1 MYATTEDVFSLKTVI
16 QSFRNWPKI
25 FRLFWTVEKGY
36 FITIVILNIIQ
47 GLFPVGMLYV
57 TQELVNAVSTGVGQD
72 WDTIAI
78 SFLLFL
84 SFILVKQLVTL
95 LQNYV
100 EGLFQSLL
108 ANRLREMVLDKAST
122 LGLAD
127 FENAE
132 VQDQLKR
139 AQQET
144 SYRPYQIF
152 VLVLSILS
160 GGISLVSTSLFLF
173 FWKWWVVFILI
184 LFPLISFYSYF
195 RLSQQEFYIHWNR
208 AERERK
214 GWYISYLLTHDR
226 AFKEVQIYKL
236 GPYLIKHFRDMI
248 AQFFYEDKKIATSRL
263 KTSLVFECLTI
274 AMIAFMSFIAI
285 KAAFLKEILL
295 GNLVSY
301 LQGITLTHST
311 SQSLMHSLIGLSQ
324 HNMYVEQLFLF
335 LDRDS
340 SDPVK
345 QQKVAIPAAPR
356 QNEPFVLESIEFV
369 NVSFT
374 YPETERL
381 VLQNLS
387 FTIKKGESLAIVGE
401 NGSGKTTLVK
411 LLTLLYKDYEG
422 QILIN
427 GTDLKA
433 FDLDVIRTKI
443 GVVFQD
449 FMQYEMSVRN
459 NVGFGNLALLQHDDK
474 LYHALEQSGMRS
486 LAEGL
491 EEGLDT
497 QLGKWFADGLQ
508 LSGGQWQRIA
518 IARAFLRNA
527 DLYILDEPSA
537 SLDPLAEKE
546 VFDAF
551 NLLTK
556 ERMGIFIS
564 HRYSSAQYAD
574 RIMVLDQGRIVEFG
588 THSELIRLQQKYAS
602 LYNLQASPFVVHS

>member
-1 MYATTEDVFSLKTVI
+1 MYGPTEDLFTLKTVI

-25 FRLFWTVEKGY
+25 FRLFWTVQKGY
-36 FITIVILNIIQ
+36 FITIVILNILQ

-57 TQELVNAVSTGVGQD
+57 TQELVNAVSSGISQD
-72 WDTIAI
+72 GDTVVI
-78 SFLLFL
+78 SFLFFI

-95 LQNYV
+95 IQNYV

-108 ANRLREMVLDKAST
+108 SNRLREMVLDKANAM
-122 LGLAD
+122 GLAD

-152 VLVLSILS
+152 ELVLSIVS
-160 GGISLVSTSLFLF
+160 GVISLVSTSLFLI
-173 FWKWWVVFILI
+173 FWKWWVVFILV
-184 LFPLISFYSYF
+184 LFPLISFYSYL
-195 RLSQQEFYIHWNR
+195 RLSQQEFYIRWSR
-208 AERERK
+208 AERERR
-214 GWYISYLLTHDR
+214 GWYISHLLTHDR

-236 GPYLIKHFRDMI
+236 GSYLITQFRDMI
-248 AQFFYEDKKIATSRL
+248 TQFFYEDKKIATIRL
-263 KTSLVFECLTI
+263 KTSLVFESLTI
-274 AMIAFMSFIAI
+274 AMIGFMSFIAI

-301 LQGITLTHST
+301 IQGITLTQTT

-324 HNMYVEQLFLF
+324 HNMFVEQLFLF
-335 LDRDS
+335 LERNS

-345 QQKVAIPAAPR
+345 LQKVAITTP
-356 QNEPFVLESIEFV
+356 QENDPFVLESIEFV

-374 YPETERL
+374 YPETARP

-387 FTIKKGESLAIVGE
+387 FKIRKGESLAIVGE

-427 GTDLKA
+427 GTDLNA
-433 FDLDVIRTKI
+433 FDMEQIRAKI

-449 FMQYEMSVRN
+449 FMQYEMSIRN
-459 NVGFGNLALLQHDDK
+459 NVGFGDLSLLHQDDK
-474 LYHALEQSGMRS
+474 LYHALEKSGMRS
-486 LAEGL
+486 LAEGF
-491 EEGLDT
+491 EQGLDT
-497 QLGKWFADGLQ
+497 QLGKWFTEGLQ

-537 SLDPLAEKE
+537 SLDPMAEKE
-546 VFDAF
+546 VFDSF

-574 RIMVLDQGRIVEFG
+574 QIMVLDQGRIVEFG
-588 THSELIRLQQKYAS
+588 THTELIRLQQKYAS
-602 LYNLQASPFVVHS
+602 LYNLQASPFVSQS

>member
-1 MYATTEDVFSLKTVI
+1 MYGPTEDLFTLKTVI

-25 FRLFWTVEKGY
+25 FRLFWAVQKGY
-36 FITIVILNIIQ
+36 FISIVILNILQ

-57 TQELVNAVSTGVGQD
+57 TQELVNAVSSGVNQEM
-72 WDTIAI
+72 DTVLI
-78 SFLLFL
+78 SFLFFI

-95 LQNYV
+95 IQNYV

-108 ANRLREMVLDKAST
+108 SNRLREMVLEKANKM
-122 LGLAD
+122 GLAD

-152 VLVLSILS
+152 ELVLSIVS
-160 GGISLVSTSLFLF
+160 GVISLVSTSLFLI
-173 FWKWWVVFILI
+173 FWKWWVVFILV
-184 LFPLISFYSYF
+184 LFPLISFYSYL
-195 RLSQQEFYIHWNR
+195 RLSQQEFYIRWSR
-208 AERERK
+208 AERERR
-214 GWYISYLLTHDR
+214 GWYISHLLTHDR

-236 GPYLIKHFRDMI
+236 GSYLITQFRDMI
-248 AQFFYEDKKIATSRL
+248 TQFFYEDKKIAKNRL
-263 KTSLVFECLTI
+263 KTSLVFESLTI
-274 AMIAFMSFIAI
+274 VMIGFMSFIAI

-301 LQGITLTHST
+301 IQGITLTQTT

-324 HNMYVEQLFLF
+324 HNMFVEQLFLF
-335 LDRDS
+335 LERDS

-345 QQKVAIPAAPR
+345 LQKTSHTPQQDDSFI
-356 QNEPFVLESIEFV
+356 LESIEFV

-374 YPETERL
+374 YPETERP

-387 FTIKKGESLAIVGE
+387 FRINKGESLAIVGE

-411 LLTLLYKDYEG
+411 LLTMLYKDYEG

-427 GTDLKA
+427 GIDLNA
-433 FDLDVIRTKI
+433 FDLEQIRAKI

-449 FMQYEMSVRN
+449 FMQYEMSIRN
-459 NVGFGNLALLQHDDK
+459 NVGFGDLSLLQHDDEI
-474 LYHALEQSGMRS
+474 YHALEKSGMRN

-491 EEGLDT
+491 DQDLDT
-497 QLGKWFADGLQ
+497 QLGKWFTEGLQ

-527 DLYILDEPSA
+527 YLYILDEPSA
-537 SLDPLAEKE
+537 ALDPVAEKE

-551 NLLTK
+551 HLLTK

-574 RIMVLDQGRIVEFG
+574 QIMVLDQGRIVEFG
-588 THSELIRLQQKYAS
+588 THTELIRLQQKYAS
-602 LYNLQASPFVVHS
+602 LYNLQASPFVTQSS

>member
-1 MYATTEDVFSLKTVI
+1 MYGPTEDLFTLKTVI

-25 FRLFWTVEKGY
+25 FRLFWTVQKGY
-36 FITIVILNIIQ
+36 FITIVILNILQ

-57 TQELVNAVSTGVGQD
+57 TQELVNAVSSGTSQEG
-72 WDTIAI
+72 DTVVI
-78 SFLLFL
+78 SFLFFI

-95 LQNYV
+95 IQNYV
-100 EGLFQSLL
+100 EGLYQSLL
-108 ANRLREMVLDKAST
+108 SNRLREMVLEKANAM
-122 LGLAD
+122 GLAD

-152 VLVLSILS
+152 ELVLSIVS
-160 GGISLVSTSLFLF
+160 GVISLVSTSLFLI
-173 FWKWWVVFILI
+173 FWKWWVVFILV
-184 LFPLISFYSYF
+184 LFPLISFYSYL
-195 RLSQQEFYIHWNR
+195 RLSQQEFYIRWSR
-208 AERERK
+208 AERERR
-214 GWYISYLLTHDR
+214 GWYISHLLTHDR

-236 GPYLIKHFRDMI
+236 GSYLITQFRDMI
-248 AQFFYEDKKIATSRL
+248 TQFFYEDKKIATTRL
-263 KTSLVFECLTI
+263 KTSLVFESLTI
-274 AMIAFMSFIAI
+274 AMIGFMSFIAI

-301 LQGITLTHST
+301 IQGITLTQTT

-324 HNMYVEQLFLF
+324 HNMFVEQLFLF
-335 LDRDS
+335 LERDS

-345 QQKVAIPAAPR
+345 LQKVTITTPQ
-356 QNEPFVLESIEFV
+356 QNDPFVLESIEFV

-374 YPETERL
+374 YPETERP

-387 FTIKKGESLAIVGE
+387 FKIKKGESLAIVGE

-427 GTDLKA
+427 GTDLNA
-433 FDLDVIRTKI
+433 FDLEQIRAKI

-449 FMQYEMSVRN
+449 FMQYEMSIRN
-459 NVGFGNLALLQHDDK
+459 NVGFGDLSLLHHDNK
-474 LYHALEQSGMRS
+474 LYHALEKSGMRS

-491 EEGLDT
+491 EQGLDT
-497 QLGKWFADGLQ
+497 QLGKWFTEGLQ

-518 IARAFLRNA
+518 IARAFFRNA

-564 HRYSSAQYAD
+564 HRYSSAQYAN

-588 THSELIRLQQKYAS
+588 THTELIRLQQKYAS
-602 LYNLQASPFVVHS
+602 LYNLQASPFVSQS

>member
-1 MYATTEDVFSLKTVI
+1 M
-16 QSFRNWPKI
+16 
-25 FRLFWTVEKGY
+25 
-36 FITIVILNIIQ
+36 ILNILQ

-57 TQELVNAVSTGVGQD
+57 TQELVNAVSSGISQD
-72 WDTIAI
+72 GDTVVI
-78 SFLLFL
+78 SFLFFI

-95 LQNYV
+95 IQNYV

-108 ANRLREMVLDKAST
+108 SNRLREMVLDKANAM
-122 LGLAD
+122 GLAD

-152 VLVLSILS
+152 ELVLSIVS
-160 GGISLVSTSLFLF
+160 GVISLVSTSLFLI
-173 FWKWWVVFILI
+173 FWKWWVVFILV
-184 LFPLISFYSYF
+184 LFPLISFYSYL
-195 RLSQQEFYIHWNR
+195 RLSQQEFYIRWSR
-208 AERERK
+208 AERERR
-214 GWYISYLLTHDR
+214 GWYISHLLTHDR

-236 GPYLIKHFRDMI
+236 GSYLITQFRDMI
-248 AQFFYEDKKIATSRL
+248 TQFFYEDKKIATIRL
-263 KTSLVFECLTI
+263 KTSLVFESLTI
-274 AMIAFMSFIAI
+274 AMIGFMSFIAI

-301 LQGITLTHST
+301 IQGITLTQTT

-324 HNMYVEQLFLF
+324 HNMFVEQLFLF
-335 LDRDS
+335 LERNS

-345 QQKVAIPAAPR
+345 LQKVAITTP
-356 QNEPFVLESIEFV
+356 QENDPFVLESIEFV

-374 YPETERL
+374 YPETARP

-387 FTIKKGESLAIVGE
+387 FRIRKGESLAIVGE

-427 GTDLKA
+427 GTDLNA
-433 FDLDVIRTKI
+433 FDMEQIRAKI

-449 FMQYEMSVRN
+449 FMQYEMSIRN
-459 NVGFGNLALLQHDDK
+459 NVGFGDLSLLHQDDK
-474 LYHALEQSGMRS
+474 LYHALEKSGMRS
-486 LAEGL
+486 LAEGF
-491 EEGLDT
+491 EQGLDT
-497 QLGKWFADGLQ
+497 QLGKWFTEGLQ

-537 SLDPLAEKE
+537 SLDPMAEKE
-546 VFDAF
+546 VFDSF

-574 RIMVLDQGRIVEFG
+574 QIMVLDQGRIVEFG
-588 THSELIRLQQKYAS
+588 THTELIRLQQKYAS
-602 LYNLQASPFVVHS
+602 LYNLQASPFVSQS

>member
-1 MYATTEDVFSLKTVI
+1 MYGPTEDLFTLKTVI

-25 FRLFWTVEKGY
+25 FRLFWTVQKGY
-36 FITIVILNIIQ
+36 FITIVILNILQ

-57 TQELVNAVSTGVGQD
+57 TQELVNAVSSGTSQEG
-72 WDTIAI
+72 DTVVI
-78 SFLLFL
+78 SFLFFI

-95 LQNYV
+95 IQNYV
-100 EGLFQSLL
+100 EGLYQSLL
-108 ANRLREMVLDKAST
+108 SNRLREMVLEKANAM
-122 LGLAD
+122 GLAD

-152 VLVLSILS
+152 ELVLSIVS
-160 GGISLVSTSLFLF
+160 GVISLVSTSLFLI
-173 FWKWWVVFILI
+173 FWKWWVVFILV
-184 LFPLISFYSYF
+184 LFPLISFYSYL
-195 RLSQQEFYIHWNR
+195 RLSQQEFYIRWSR
-208 AERERK
+208 AERERR
-214 GWYISYLLTHDR
+214 GWYISHLLTHDR

-236 GPYLIKHFRDMI
+236 GSYLITQFRDMI
-248 AQFFYEDKKIATSRL
+248 TQFFYEDKKIATTRL
-263 KTSLVFECLTI
+263 KTSLVFESLTI
-274 AMIAFMSFIAI
+274 AMIGFMSFIAI

-301 LQGITLTHST
+301 IQGITLTQTT

-324 HNMYVEQLFLF
+324 HNMFVEQLFLF
-335 LDRDS
+335 LERDS

-345 QQKVAIPAAPR
+345 LQKVTITTPQ
-356 QNEPFVLESIEFV
+356 QNDPFVLESIEFV

-374 YPETERL
+374 YPETERP

-387 FTIKKGESLAIVGE
+387 FKINKGESLAIVGE

-427 GTDLKA
+427 GTDLNA
-433 FDLDVIRTKI
+433 FDLEQIRAKI

-449 FMQYEMSVRN
+449 FMQYEMSIRN
-459 NVGFGNLALLQHDDK
+459 NVGFGDLSLLHHDNK
-474 LYHALEQSGMRS
+474 LYHALEKSGMRS

-491 EEGLDT
+491 EQGLDT
-497 QLGKWFADGLQ
+497 QLGKWFTEGLQ

-564 HRYSSAQYAD
+564 HRYSSAQYAN

-588 THSELIRLQQKYAS
+588 THTELIRLQQKYAS
-602 LYNLQASPFVVHS
+602 LYNLQASPFVSQS

>member
-1 MYATTEDVFSLKTVI
+1 
-16 QSFRNWPKI
+16 
-25 FRLFWTVEKGY
+25 
-36 FITIVILNIIQ
+36 
-47 GLFPVGMLYV
+47 MLYV
-57 TQELVNAVSTGVGQD
+57 TQELVNAVSSGISQD
-72 WDTIAI
+72 GDTVVI
-78 SFLLFL
+78 SFLFFI

-95 LQNYV
+95 IQNYV

-108 ANRLREMVLDKAST
+108 SNRLREMVLDKANAM
-122 LGLAD
+122 GLAD

-152 VLVLSILS
+152 ELVLSIVS
-160 GGISLVSTSLFLF
+160 GVISLVSTSLFLI
-173 FWKWWVVFILI
+173 FWKWWVVFILV
-184 LFPLISFYSYF
+184 LFPLISFYSYL
-195 RLSQQEFYIHWNR
+195 RLSQQEFYIRWSR
-208 AERERK
+208 AERERR
-214 GWYISYLLTHDR
+214 GWYISHLLTHDR

-236 GPYLIKHFRDMI
+236 GSYLITQFRDMI
-248 AQFFYEDKKIATSRL
+248 TQFFYEDKKIATIRL
-263 KTSLVFECLTI
+263 KTSLVFESLTI
-274 AMIAFMSFIAI
+274 AMIGFMSFIAI

-301 LQGITLTHST
+301 IQGITLTQTT

-324 HNMYVEQLFLF
+324 HNMFVEQLFLF
-335 LDRDS
+335 LERNS

-345 QQKVAIPAAPR
+345 LQKVAITTP
-356 QNEPFVLESIEFV
+356 QENDPFVLESIEFV

-374 YPETERL
+374 YPETARP

-387 FTIKKGESLAIVGE
+387 FKIRKGESLAIVGE

-427 GTDLKA
+427 GTDLNA
-433 FDLDVIRTKI
+433 FDMEQIRAKI

-449 FMQYEMSVRN
+449 FMQYEMSIRN
-459 NVGFGNLALLQHDDK
+459 NVGFGDLSLLHQDDK
-474 LYHALEQSGMRS
+474 LYHALEKSGMRS
-486 LAEGL
+486 LAEGF
-491 EEGLDT
+491 EQGLDT
-497 QLGKWFADGLQ
+497 QLGKWFTEGLQ

-537 SLDPLAEKE
+537 SLDPMAEKE
-546 VFDAF
+546 VFDSF

-574 RIMVLDQGRIVEFG
+574 QIMVLDQGRIVEFG
-588 THSELIRLQQKYAS
+588 THTELIRLQQKYAS
-602 LYNLQASPFVVHS
+602 LYNLQASPFVSQS

>member
-1 MYATTEDVFSLKTVI
+1 MYGPTEDLFTLKTVI

-25 FRLFWTVEKGY
+25 FRLFWTVQKGY
-36 FITIVILNIIQ
+36 FITIVILNILQ

-57 TQELVNAVSTGVGQD
+57 TQELVNAVSSGVSQD
-72 WDTIAI
+72 GDTVLI
-78 SFLLFL
+78 SFLFFI

-95 LQNYV
+95 IQNYV

-108 ANRLREMVLDKAST
+108 SNRLREMVLEKANAM
-122 LGLAD
+122 GLAD

-152 VLVLSILS
+152 ELVLSIVS
-160 GGISLVSTSLFLF
+160 NVISLVSTSLFLI
-173 FWKWWVVFILI
+173 FWKWWVVFILV
-184 LFPLISFYSYF
+184 LFPLISFYSYL
-195 RLSQQEFYIHWNR
+195 RLSQQEFYIRWSR
-208 AERERK
+208 AERERR
-214 GWYISYLLTHDR
+214 GWYISHLLTHDR

-236 GPYLIKHFRDMI
+236 GSYLITQFRDMI
-248 AQFFYEDKKIATSRL
+248 TQFFYEDKKIATTRL
-263 KTSLVFECLTI
+263 KTSLVFESLTI
-274 AMIAFMSFIAI
+274 AMIGFMSFIAI

-301 LQGITLTHST
+301 IQGITLTQTT

-324 HNMYVEQLFLF
+324 HNMFVEQLFLF
-335 LDRDS
+335 LERDS

-345 QQKVAIPAAPR
+345 LQKVAITTPQENAP
-356 QNEPFVLESIEFV
+356 FILESIEFV

-374 YPETERL
+374 YPETGRP

-387 FTIKKGESLAIVGE
+387 FRIRKGESLAIVGE

-427 GTDLKA
+427 GTDLNA
-433 FDLDVIRTKI
+433 FDMEQIRAKI

-449 FMQYEMSVRN
+449 FMQYEMPIRH
-459 NVGFGNLALLQHDDK
+459 NVGFGDLSLLHHDDK
-474 LYHALEQSGMRS
+474 LYHALEKSGMRI

-491 EEGLDT
+491 EQGLDT
-497 QLGKWFADGLQ
+497 QLGKWFTEGLQ

-518 IARAFLRNA
+518 IARAFFRNA

-537 SLDPLAEKE
+537 ALDPVAEKE

-602 LYNLQASPFVVHS
+602 LYNLQASPFVSQS

>member
-1 MYATTEDVFSLKTVI
+1 MYGPTEDLFTLKTVI

-25 FRLFWTVEKGY
+25 FRLFWTVQKGY
-36 FITIVILNIIQ
+36 FITIVILNILQ

-57 TQELVNAVSTGVGQD
+57 TQELVNAVSGGVSQD
-72 WDTIAI
+72 GDTVLI
-78 SFLLFL
+78 SFLFFI

-95 LQNYV
+95 IQNYV

-108 ANRLREMVLDKAST
+108 SNRLREMVLEKANSM
-122 LGLAD
+122 GLAD

-152 VLVLSILS
+152 ELVLSIVS
-160 GGISLVSTSLFLF
+160 GVISLVSTSLFLI
-173 FWKWWVVFILI
+173 FWKWWVVFILV
-184 LFPLISFYSYF
+184 LFPLISFYSYL
-195 RLSQQEFYIHWNR
+195 RLSQQEFYIRWSR
-208 AERERK
+208 AERERR
-214 GWYISYLLTHDR
+214 GWYISHLLTHDR

-236 GPYLIKHFRDMI
+236 GSYLITQFRDMI
-248 AQFFYEDKKIATSRL
+248 TQFFYEDKKIATTRL
-263 KTSLVFECLTI
+263 KTSLVFESLTI
-274 AMIAFMSFIAI
+274 AMIGFMSFIAI

-301 LQGITLTHST
+301 IQGITLTQTT

-324 HNMYVEQLFLF
+324 HNMFVEQLFLF
-335 LDRDS
+335 LERDS

-345 QQKVAIPAAPR
+345 LQKVTITTPQ
-356 QNEPFVLESIEFV
+356 QNDPFVLESIEFV

-374 YPETERL
+374 YPETERS

-387 FTIKKGESLAIVGE
+387 FKINKGESLAIVGE

-411 LLTLLYKDYEG
+411 LLTLLYKEYDG

-427 GTDLKA
+427 GTDLNA
-433 FDLDVIRTKI
+433 FDLEQIRAKI

-449 FMQYEMSVRN
+449 FMQYEMPIRN
-459 NVGFGNLALLQHDDK
+459 NVGFGDLSLLRHDDK
-474 LYHALEQSGMRS
+474 LYHALEKSGMRS

-491 EEGLDT
+491 EQGLDT
-497 QLGKWFADGLQ
+497 QLGKWFTEGLQ

-518 IARAFLRNA
+518 IARAFFRNA

-537 SLDPLAEKE
+537 ALDPVAEKE

-602 LYNLQASPFVVHS
+602 LYNLQASPFVSQS

>member
-1 MYATTEDVFSLKTVI
+1 MYATTEEVFSLKTVI

-25 FRLFWTVEKGY
+25 FRLFWTVQKGY
-36 FITIVILNIIQ
+36 FITIVTLNILQ
-47 GLFPVGMLYV
+47 GLFPVGMLYA
-57 TQELVNAVSTGVGQD
+57 TQELVNAVSKGINEEG
-72 WDTIAI
+72 DTVVF
-78 SFLLFL
+78 SFLFFI
-84 SFILVKQLVTL
+84 SFILVKQIVTL
-95 LQNYV
+95 IQNYV

-108 ANRLREMVLDKAST
+108 SNRLREMVLDKANT

-152 VLVLSILS
+152 ELVLSIVS
-160 GGISLVSTSLFLF
+160 GVISLVSTALFLV
-173 FWKWWVVFILI
+173 FWKWWVVFILM
-184 LFPLISFYSYF
+184 LFPLISFYSYL
-195 RLSQQEFYIHWNR
+195 RLSQQEFYIRWSR
-208 AERERK
+208 AERERR
-214 GWYISYLLTHDR
+214 GWYISHLLTHDR

-236 GPYLIKHFRDMI
+236 GSYLIAHFRDMI
-248 AQFFYEDKKIATSRL
+248 TQFFHEDKKISTSRL
-263 KTSLVFECLTI
+263 KTSLVFESLTI
-274 AMIAFMSFIAI
+274 LMIGFMSFIAI
-285 KAAFLKEILL
+285 QAAFLKEILL

-301 LQGITLTHST
+301 IQGITLTQTT

-324 HNMYVEQLFLF
+324 HNMFVEQLFLF

-345 QQKVAIPAAPR
+345 QQKAAIAAPG
-356 QNEPFVLESIEFV
+356 QSEPFVLESIEFV

-374 YPETERL
+374 YPETERP

-387 FTIKKGESLAIVGE
+387 FKIKKGESLAIVGE

-427 GTDLKA
+427 GIDLNS
-433 FDLDVIRTKI
+433 FDLDHIRTKI

-449 FMQYEMSVRN
+449 FMQYEMSIRN
-459 NVGFGNLALLQHDDK
+459 NVGFGDLSLLGHNDK
-474 LYHALEQSGMRS
+474 LYQALEKSGMRS
-486 LAEGL
+486 LAERL
-491 EEGLDT
+491 EHGLDT
-497 QLGKWFADGLQ
+497 QLGKWFTEGLQ

-546 VFDAF
+546 VFDSF
-551 NLLTK
+551 KLLTK

-574 RIMVLDQGRIVEFG
+574 QIMVLDQGRIVEFG
-588 THSELIRLQQKYAS
+588 THTELIRLQQKYAS
-602 LYNLQASPFVVHS
+602 LYNLQASPFVAQS

>member
-1 MYATTEDVFSLKTVI
+1 MYGPTEDLFTLKTVI

-25 FRLFWTVEKGY
+25 FHLFWTVQKGY
-36 FITIVILNIIQ
+36 FITIVILNILQ

-57 TQELVNAVSTGVGQD
+57 TQELVNAVSSGVSQEG
-72 WDTIAI
+72 DTVLI
-78 SFLLFL
+78 SFLFFI

-95 LQNYV
+95 IQNYV

-108 ANRLREMVLDKAST
+108 SNRLREMVLEKANAM
-122 LGLAD
+122 GLAD

-152 VLVLSILS
+152 ELVLSIVS
-160 GGISLVSTSLFLF
+160 NVISLVSTSLFLI
-173 FWKWWVVFILI
+173 FWKWWVVFILV
-184 LFPLISFYSYF
+184 LFPLISFYSYL
-195 RLSQQEFYIHWNR
+195 RLSQQEFYIRWSR
-208 AERERK
+208 AERERR
-214 GWYISYLLTHDR
+214 GWYISHLLTHDR

-236 GPYLIKHFRDMI
+236 GSYLITQFRDMI
-248 AQFFYEDKKIATSRL
+248 TKFFYEDKKIATTRL
-263 KTSLVFECLTI
+263 KTSLVFESLTI
-274 AMIAFMSFIAI
+274 AMIGFMSFIAI

-301 LQGITLTHST
+301 IQGITLTQTT

-324 HNMYVEQLFLF
+324 HNMFVEQLFLF
-335 LDRDS
+335 LERDS

-345 QQKVAIPAAPR
+345 LQKVTITTP
-356 QNEPFVLESIEFV
+356 QENDPFVLESIEFV

-374 YPETERL
+374 YPETEQP

-387 FTIKKGESLAIVGE
+387 FQIRKGGSLAIVGE

-427 GTDLKA
+427 GTDLNA
-433 FDLDVIRTKI
+433 FDLEQIRAKI

-449 FMQYEMSVRN
+449 FMQYEMPIRN
-459 NVGFGNLALLQHDDK
+459 NVGFGDLSLLHQDDK
-474 LYHALEQSGMRS
+474 LYHALEKSGMRS

-491 EEGLDT
+491 EQGLDT
-497 QLGKWFADGLQ
+497 QLGKWFTEGLQ

-537 SLDPLAEKE
+537 SLDPVAEKE

-602 LYNLQASPFVVHS
+602 LYNLQASPFVSQS

>member
-1 MYATTEDVFSLKTVI
+1 MYGPTEDLFTLKTVI

-25 FRLFWTVEKGY
+25 FRLFWTVQKGY
-36 FITIVILNIIQ
+36 FITIVILNILQ

-57 TQELVNAVSTGVGQD
+57 TQELVNAVSSGISQD
-72 WDTIAI
+72 GDTVVI
-78 SFLLFL
+78 SFLFFI

-95 LQNYV
+95 IQNYV

-108 ANRLREMVLDKAST
+108 SNRLREMVLDKANAM
-122 LGLAD
+122 GLAD

-152 VLVLSILS
+152 ELVLSIVS
-160 GGISLVSTSLFLF
+160 GVISLVSTSLFLI
-173 FWKWWVVFILI
+173 FWKWWVVFILV
-184 LFPLISFYSYF
+184 LFPLISFYSYL
-195 RLSQQEFYIHWNR
+195 RLSQQEFYIRWSR
-208 AERERK
+208 AERERR
-214 GWYISYLLTHDR
+214 GWYISHLLTHDR

-236 GPYLIKHFRDMI
+236 GSYLITQFRDMI
-248 AQFFYEDKKIATSRL
+248 TQFFYEDKKIATIRL
-263 KTSLVFECLTI
+263 KTSLVFESLTI
-274 AMIAFMSFIAI
+274 AMIGFMSFIAI

-301 LQGITLTHST
+301 IQGITLTQTT

-324 HNMYVEQLFLF
+324 HNMFVEQLFLF
-335 LDRDS
+335 LERNS

-345 QQKVAIPAAPR
+345 LQKVAITTP
-356 QNEPFVLESIEFV
+356 QENDPFVLESIEFV

-374 YPETERL
+374 YPETARP

-387 FTIKKGESLAIVGE
+387 FRIRKGESLAIVGE

-427 GTDLKA
+427 GTDLNA
-433 FDLDVIRTKI
+433 FDMEQIRAKI

-449 FMQYEMSVRN
+449 FMQYEMSIRN
-459 NVGFGNLALLQHDDK
+459 NVGFGDLSLLHQDDK
-474 LYHALEQSGMRS
+474 LYHALEKSGMRS
-486 LAEGL
+486 LAEGF
-491 EEGLDT
+491 EQGLDT
-497 QLGKWFADGLQ
+497 QLGKWFTEGLQ

-537 SLDPLAEKE
+537 SLDPMAEKE
-546 VFDAF
+546 VFDSF

-574 RIMVLDQGRIVEFG
+574 QIMVLDQGRIVEFG
-588 THSELIRLQQKYAS
+588 THTELIRLQQKYAS
-602 LYNLQASPFVVHS
+602 LYNLQASPFVSQS

>member
-1 MYATTEDVFSLKTVI
+1 MYGPTEDLFTLKTVI

-25 FRLFWTVEKGY
+25 FRLFWTVQKGY
-36 FITIVILNIIQ
+36 FITIVILNILQ

-57 TQELVNAVSTGVGQD
+57 TQELVNAVSSGVSQEG
-72 WDTIAI
+72 DTVLI
-78 SFLLFL
+78 SFLFFI

-95 LQNYV
+95 IQNYV

-108 ANRLREMVLDKAST
+108 SNRLREMVLEKANSM
-122 LGLAD
+122 GLAD
-127 FENAE
+127 FENAD

-152 VLVLSILS
+152 ELVLSIVS
-160 GGISLVSTSLFLF
+160 SVISLVSTSLFLI
-173 FWKWWVVFILI
+173 FWKWWVVFILV
-184 LFPLISFYSYF
+184 LFPLISFYSYL
-195 RLSQQEFYIHWNR
+195 RLSQQEFYIRWSR
-208 AERERK
+208 AERERR
-214 GWYISYLLTHDR
+214 GWYISHLLTHDR

-236 GPYLIKHFRDMI
+236 GSYLITQFRDMI
-248 AQFFYEDKKIATSRL
+248 TQFFYEDKKIATTRL
-263 KTSLVFECLTI
+263 KTSLVFESLTI
-274 AMIAFMSFIAI
+274 AMIGFMSFIAI

-301 LQGITLTHST
+301 IQGITLTQTT

-324 HNMYVEQLFLF
+324 HNMFVEQLFLF
-335 LDRDS
+335 LERDS

-345 QQKVAIPAAPR
+345 LQKVAITTPQENAP
-356 QNEPFVLESIEFV
+356 FILESIEFV

-374 YPETERL
+374 YPETGRP

-387 FTIKKGESLAIVGE
+387 FRIRKGESLAIVGE

-427 GTDLKA
+427 GTDLNA
-433 FDLDVIRTKI
+433 FDLEQIRAKI

-449 FMQYEMSVRN
+449 FMQYEMPIRN
-459 NVGFGNLALLQHDDK
+459 NVGFGDLSLLRHDEK
-474 LYHALEQSGMRS
+474 LYHALEKSGMRS

-491 EEGLDT
+491 EQGLDT
-497 QLGKWFADGLQ
+497 QLGKWFTEGLQ

-518 IARAFLRNA
+518 IARAFFRNA

-537 SLDPLAEKE
+537 ALDPVAEKE

-602 LYNLQASPFVVHS
+602 LYNLQASPFVSQS

>member
-1 MYATTEDVFSLKTVI
+1 
-16 QSFRNWPKI
+16 
-25 FRLFWTVEKGY
+25 
-36 FITIVILNIIQ
+36 
-47 GLFPVGMLYV
+47 
-57 TQELVNAVSTGVGQD
+57 
-72 WDTIAI
+72 
-78 SFLLFL
+78 
-84 SFILVKQLVTL
+84 
-95 LQNYV
+95 
-100 EGLFQSLL
+100 
-108 ANRLREMVLDKAST
+108 MVLEKANAM
-122 LGLAD
+122 GLAD

-152 VLVLSILS
+152 ELVLSIVS
-160 GGISLVSTSLFLF
+160 NVISLVSTSLFLI
-173 FWKWWVVFILI
+173 FWKWWVVFILV
-184 LFPLISFYSYF
+184 LFPLISFYSYL
-195 RLSQQEFYIHWNR
+195 RLSQQEFYIRWSR
-208 AERERK
+208 AERERR
-214 GWYISYLLTHDR
+214 GWYISHLLTHDR

-236 GPYLIKHFRDMI
+236 GSYLITQFRDMI
-248 AQFFYEDKKIATSRL
+248 TKFFYEDKKIATTRL
-263 KTSLVFECLTI
+263 KTSLVFESLTI
-274 AMIAFMSFIAI
+274 AMIGFMSFIAI

-301 LQGITLTHST
+301 IQGITLTQTT

-324 HNMYVEQLFLF
+324 HNMFVEQLFLF
-335 LDRDS
+335 LERDS

-345 QQKVAIPAAPR
+345 LQKVTITTP
-356 QNEPFVLESIEFV
+356 QENDPFVLESIEFV

-374 YPETERL
+374 YPETEQP

-387 FTIKKGESLAIVGE
+387 FQIRKGGSLAIVGE

-427 GTDLKA
+427 GTDLNA
-433 FDLDVIRTKI
+433 FDLEQIRAKI

-449 FMQYEMSVRN
+449 FMQYEMPIRN
-459 NVGFGNLALLQHDDK
+459 NVGFGDLSLLHQDDK
-474 LYHALEQSGMRS
+474 LYHALEKSGMRS

-491 EEGLDT
+491 EQGLDT
-497 QLGKWFADGLQ
+497 QLGKWFTEGLQ

-537 SLDPLAEKE
+537 SLDPVAEKE

-602 LYNLQASPFVVHS
+602 LYNLQASPFVSQS

>member
-1 MYATTEDVFSLKTVI
+1 M
-16 QSFRNWPKI
+16 
-25 FRLFWTVEKGY
+25 
-36 FITIVILNIIQ
+36 ILNILQ

-57 TQELVNAVSTGVGQD
+57 TQELVNAVSSGISQD
-72 WDTIAI
+72 GDTVVI
-78 SFLLFL
+78 SFLFFI

-95 LQNYV
+95 IQNYV

-108 ANRLREMVLDKAST
+108 SNRLREMVLDKANAM
-122 LGLAD
+122 GLAD

-152 VLVLSILS
+152 ELVLSIVS
-160 GGISLVSTSLFLF
+160 GVISLVSTSLFLI
-173 FWKWWVVFILI
+173 FWKWWVVFILV
-184 LFPLISFYSYF
+184 LFPLISFYSYL
-195 RLSQQEFYIHWNR
+195 RLSQQEFYIRWSR
-208 AERERK
+208 AERERR
-214 GWYISYLLTHDR
+214 GWYISHLLTHDR

-236 GPYLIKHFRDMI
+236 GSYLITQFRDMI
-248 AQFFYEDKKIATSRL
+248 TQFFYEDKKIATIRL
-263 KTSLVFECLTI
+263 KTSLVFESLTI
-274 AMIAFMSFIAI
+274 AMIGFMSFIAI

-301 LQGITLTHST
+301 IQGITLTQTT

-324 HNMYVEQLFLF
+324 HNMFVEQLFLF
-335 LDRDS
+335 LERNS

-345 QQKVAIPAAPR
+345 LQKVAITTP
-356 QNEPFVLESIEFV
+356 QENDPFVLESIEFV

-374 YPETERL
+374 YPETARP

-387 FTIKKGESLAIVGE
+387 FKIRKGESLAIVGE

-427 GTDLKA
+427 GTDLNA
-433 FDLDVIRTKI
+433 FDMEQIRAKI

-449 FMQYEMSVRN
+449 FMQYEMSIRN
-459 NVGFGNLALLQHDDK
+459 NVGFGDLSLLHQDDK
-474 LYHALEQSGMRS
+474 LYHALEKSGMRS
-486 LAEGL
+486 LAEGF
-491 EEGLDT
+491 EQGLDT
-497 QLGKWFADGLQ
+497 QLGKWFTEGLQ

-537 SLDPLAEKE
+537 SLDPMAEKE
-546 VFDAF
+546 VFDSF

-574 RIMVLDQGRIVEFG
+574 QIMVLDQGRIVEFG
-588 THSELIRLQQKYAS
+588 THTELIRLQQKYAS
-602 LYNLQASPFVVHS
+602 LYNLQASPFVSQS

>member
-1 MYATTEDVFSLKTVI
+1 MYGPTEDLFTLKTVI

-25 FRLFWTVEKGY
+25 FRLFWTVQKGY
-36 FITIVILNIIQ
+36 FVTIVILNILQ

-57 TQELVNAVSTGVGQD
+57 TQELVNAVSSGASQEG
-72 WDTIAI
+72 DTVLI
-78 SFLLFL
+78 SFLFFI

-95 LQNYV
+95 IQNYV

-108 ANRLREMVLDKAST
+108 SNRLREMVLEKANAM
-122 LGLAD
+122 GLAD

-152 VLVLSILS
+152 ELVLSIVS
-160 GGISLVSTSLFLF
+160 GVISLVSTSLFLI
-173 FWKWWVVFILI
+173 FWKWWVVFILV
-184 LFPLISFYSYF
+184 LFPLISFYSYL
-195 RLSQQEFYIHWNR
+195 RLSQQEFYIRWSR
-208 AERERK
+208 AERERR
-214 GWYISYLLTHDR
+214 GWYISHLLTHDR

-236 GPYLIKHFRDMI
+236 GSYLITQFRDMI
-248 AQFFYEDKKIATSRL
+248 TQFFYEDKKIATTRL
-263 KTSLVFECLTI
+263 KTSLVFESLTI
-274 AMIAFMSFIAI
+274 AMIGFMSFIAI

-301 LQGITLTHST
+301 IQGITLTQTT

-324 HNMYVEQLFLF
+324 HNMFVEQLFLF
-335 LDRDS
+335 LERDS

-345 QQKVAIPAAPR
+345 LQKVTITTPQP
-356 QNEPFVLESIEFV
+356 NDPFVLESIEFV

-374 YPETERL
+374 YPETERS

-387 FTIKKGESLAIVGE
+387 FKINKGESLAIVGE

-427 GTDLKA
+427 GTDLNA
-433 FDLDVIRTKI
+433 FDLEQIRAKI

-449 FMQYEMSVRN
+449 FMQYEMSIRS
-459 NVGFGNLALLQHDDK
+459 NVGFGDLSLLHHDDK
-474 LYHALEQSGMRS
+474 LYHALEKSGMRS

-491 EEGLDT
+491 EQGLDT
-497 QLGKWFADGLQ
+497 QLGKWFTEGLQ

-537 SLDPLAEKE
+537 SLDPVAEKE

-574 RIMVLDQGRIVEFG
+574 RIMVLDKGRIVEFG

-602 LYNLQASPFVVHS
+602 LYNLQASPFVSQS

>member
-25 FRLFWTVEKGY
+25 FRLFWTVQKGY
-36 FITIVILNIIQ
+36 FITILILNILQ

-57 TQELVNAVSTGVGQD
+57 TQEIVNAVSRGVSQEG
-72 WDTIAI
+72 DTVVI
-78 SFLLFL
+78 SFLFFL

-95 LQNYV
+95 IQNYV

-108 ANRLREMVLDKAST
+108 SNRLREMVLDKAST

-144 SYRPYQIF
+144 TYRPYQIF
-152 VLVLSILS
+152 VLLLSIVS
-160 GGISLVSTSLFLF
+160 GVISLVSTSLFLV
-173 FWKWWVVFILI
+173 FWKWWVVFILV

-195 RLSQQEFYIHWNR
+195 RLSQQEFYIRWSR

-236 GPYLIKHFRDMI
+236 GSYLITHFRDLI
-248 AQFFYEDKKIATSRL
+248 KQFFYEDKKIAKSRL
-263 KTSLVFECLTI
+263 KTALVFESLTI
-274 AMIAFMSFIAI
+274 AMIGLMSFIAI

-301 LQGITLTHST
+301 IQGITLTQTT

-324 HNMYVEQLFLF
+324 HNMFVEQLFVF

-345 QQKVAIPAAPR
+345 QQKVDIPAP
-356 QNEPFVLESIEFV
+356 QENDPFVFESIEFV

-374 YPETERL
+374 YPETERP

-387 FTIKKGESLAIVGE
+387 FKIKKGESLAIVGE

-427 GTDLKA
+427 GTDLNV
-433 FDLDVIRTKI
+433 FDLDQIRTKI

-449 FMQYEMSVRN
+449 FMQYEMSIRN
-459 NVGFGNLALLQHDDK
+459 NVGFGDLSLLHHDDI
-474 LYHALEQSGMRS
+474 LYDALEKSGMRS
-486 LAEGL
+486 LTEGL
-491 EEGLDT
+491 PKELDT
-497 QLGKWFADGLQ
+497 QLGKWFTEGLQ

-546 VFDAF
+546 VFDAL

-574 RIMVLDQGRIVEFG
+574 NIMVLDQGRIVEFG
-588 THSELIRLQQKYAS
+588 THTELIRLQQKYARM
-602 LYNLQASPFVVHS
+602 YNLQASPFVAQS